1 MAASARKGQGGK
13 WYEGVYGWAFSPVVP
28 QTGKREDR
36 NRVPRS
42 IVGFMNAALLT
53 GDDRYMAVW
62 RRQNAAI
69 NCAREGNRRQ
79 VADAA
84 HVRARRAGT
93 ATRRGRIA

>member
-1 MAASARKGQGGK
+1 MAASAERGK

-42 IVGFMNAALLT
+42 IVAFMNAALLT

-69 NCAREGNRRQ
+69 NRAPKKSTASCRRRACA
-79 VADAA
+79 
-84 HVRARRAGT
+84 ARRAGT
-93 ATRRGRIA
+93 ATRRGRID

>member
-1 MAASARKGQGGK
+1 MAASAASGK

-42 IVGFMNAALLT
+42 IVAFMNAALLT

-69 NCAREGNRRQ
+69 NSQRERNRRRSCRRH
-79 VADAA
+79 ACAGP
-84 HVRARRAGT
+84 RAGT
-93 ATRRGRIA
+93 ATRRARIA